1 VKISIHKAALAAA
14 IALTTAVAVVPAHA
28 TLSGSEP
35 RPNFS
40 SQGAYAY
47 AAMAVL
53 GF

>member
-1 VKISIHKAALAAA
+1 VTLSFRKLALAVVVTCATVIAA
-14 IALTTAVAVVPAHA
+14 VPAHA

>member
-1 VKISIHKAALAAA
+1 MKLSIRKTVLVAVVALTA
-14 IALTTAVAVVPAHA
+14 IAAVPAHA

>member
-1 VKISIHKAALAAA
+1 VKLSIRKTVLATVVAFTA
-14 IALTTAVAVVPAHA
+14 IAAVPAHA

-35 RPNFS
+35 RPNLS
-40 SQGAYAY
+40 SRGAYTY